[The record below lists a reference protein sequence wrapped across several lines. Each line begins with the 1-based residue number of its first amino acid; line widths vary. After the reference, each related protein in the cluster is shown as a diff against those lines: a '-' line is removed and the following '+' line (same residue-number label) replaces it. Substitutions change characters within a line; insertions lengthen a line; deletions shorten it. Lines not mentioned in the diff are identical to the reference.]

1 MFKTKKK
8 TYLIPIIG
16 FLSIILIGSI
26 LLYLPISNRVGLSYK
41 DCLFLSTSGV
51 STTGLTKG
59 PLVEQF
65 TFFGQVIL
73 ALLMELGAMG
83 FLIFVSYFWSMKH
96 KKMRMSDIM
105 VINDNISGDDYSNIK
120 KHSIFICSYMLR
132 VQIVGFILLVFNFLP
147 QFGIRGIWYSIFHT
161 ISAFSNTGMD
171 LFGAQSMTMF
181 AGDTYVQI
189 ITILLMFLGSLGILV
204 IEDLKDK
211 SFKFNKLKLQTKIV
225 LVYTA
230 ILLIVPTIIMKIYDP
245 ELTVINSLFMA
256 MTSRSTGF
264 SILPLSGFEFES
276 KFILAVLMFIGGGPT
291 STSGGIRIL
300 TFAVILS
307 TVIATI
313 KGKSETIIAWKT
325 IPEETVRR
333 AFTIV
338 IVFLLVIFIGSFT
351 ILHFDDH
358 LNMGDIVFDIVSAIS
373 NTGLSLIDSS
383 EISIVTDI
391 VFIIVMFIGRVGP
404 LTILLTF
411 INNDN
416 KDKYV
421 KYPSE
426 NLVL

>member
-26 LLYLPISNRVGLSYK
+26 LLYLPISNRVGISYK

-59 PLVEQF
+59 SLVEQF
-65 TFFGQVIL
+65 TFFGQVVL
-73 ALLMELGAMG
+73 ALLMEIGAMG

-132 VQIVGFILLVFNFLP
+132 VQIVGFILFVFKFLP